1 MVLLLPC
8 FFFFKVFMLCLSE
21 KNTDVFCKD
30 TYLYYINQIF
40 SDFSYERESFFIITT
55 EKTGEKRDQ
64 KRKTRVDLGIKTKE
78 RRLWKEV

>member
-40 SDFSYERESFFIITT
+40 SDFSYGRDYFFTITA
-55 EKTGEKRDQ
+55 EKKGEKR
-64 KRKTRVDLGIKTKE
+64 GA
-78 RRLWKEV
+78 